1 MDYEAAPPRQL
12 TLDSPPLTIDSPVL
26 RVGDDKSGVGVGECR
41 GSWIQ
46 LPLLFCRQDIC
57 PDFRWLRDCGPMT
70 QARLEG
76 LAVLLESERNTTA
89 PPFMLKETRFRQD

>member
-12 TLDSPPLTIDSPVL
+12 TLDPPPLTIDSPAL
-26 RVGDDKSGVGVGECR
+26 MVGDDKSGVRVGVCR

-46 LPLLFCRQDIC
+46 ISLPICRQDIGQ
-57 PDFRWLRDCGPMT
+57 DFRWPRDCGPMT

-76 LAVLLESERNTTA
+76 LAVLFESERNTTA
-89 PPFMLKETRFRQD
+89 PPLVLKETRFRQD